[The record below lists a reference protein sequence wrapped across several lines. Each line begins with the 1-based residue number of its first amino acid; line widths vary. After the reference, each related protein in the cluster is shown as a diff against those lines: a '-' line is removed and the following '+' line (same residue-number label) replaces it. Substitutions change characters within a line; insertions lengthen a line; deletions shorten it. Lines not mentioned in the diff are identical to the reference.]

1 MIGDITTMMTKEWRE
16 FFTSSGSRRSGFI
29 GILIILVVF
38 GLYLPYRI
46 GQVWVETPLSVFFY
60 SVYLPLTLVISVIA
74 DSIAGERER
83 HTLETLLASRL
94 SDRAIILGKLGAAA
108 GYSLVI
114 SILAAL
120 VGMVAANLQGGK
132 SFQLYP
138 IGILISIIAFS
149 LLVAILF
156 AGIGVLV
163 SLRASTVRQAQQVMS
178 VAMIVVFLLPALI
191 FAALSN
197 TARQQFLGWLS
208 SANWTTISLIVAVVL
223 VVFDLLTIAVVM
235 ARFQRSRLILS

>member
-1 MIGDITTMMTKEWRE
+1 MA
-16 FFTSSGSRRSGFI
+16 FSSSWWFSACTF
-29 GILIILVVF
+29 
-38 GLYLPYRI
+38 PNRI

-114 SILAAL
+114 STLAAL

-138 IGILISIIAFS
+138 IGILISIIAFA
-149 LLVAILF
+149 LLVSILF

-197 TARQQFLGWLS
+197 AARQQFLGWLS
-208 SANWTTISLIVAVVL
+208 SADWTTIGLIVAAAL
-223 VVFDLLTIAVVM
+223 VIIDLLVIAVVM
-235 ARFQRSRLILS
+235 ARFQRSKLILA

>member
-1 MIGDITTMMTKEWRE
+1 MI
-16 FFTSSGSRRSGFI
+16 
-29 GILIILVVF
+29 
-38 GLYLPYRI
+38 
-46 GQVWVETPLSVFFY
+46 
-60 SVYLPLTLVISVIA
+60 YLPLTLVISVIA

-114 SILAAL
+114 STLAAL

-138 IGILISIIAFS
+138 IGILISIIAFA
-149 LLVAILF
+149 LLVSILF

-197 TARQQFLGWLS
+197 AARQQFLGWLS
-208 SANWTTISLIVAVVL
+208 SADWTTIGLIVAAAL
-223 VVFDLLTIAVVM
+223 VIIDLLVIAVVM
-235 ARFQRSRLILS
+235 ARFQRSKLILA